1 MNPDAAGTPG
11 AVAAELDA
19 LTAHAGICRRDDR
32 LMIRLV
38 GDDRV
43 SFLHGMCSNDI
54 KGLQP
59 GMVTYALVLTDHAH
73 IVADLFVWADE
84 SALYLEADRAS
95 WPATRDHLEK
105 FLVADDVEIEEQE
118 QSSVL
123 DVVGPQAITA
133 AASVIPPVAGLAPWR
148 MVKDGERMAANLPRI
163 GLTAVTMVVPTIQLE
178 GVLNAMLA
186 AQPDSREVGL
196 GALEVLR
203 IEQGSA
209 RVGLD
214 ATART
219 LALEARLERGISFAK
234 GCYVGQETVE
244 RATARGGVKKRL
256 YGLRIA
262 SGRSPQAGATAWVEG
277 KEVGHLTSVAASPR
291 LGLVGLGILHHSAWK
306 PGATVVLK
314 DSAGETSAVIS
325 DLPFE

>member
-1 MNPDAAGTPG
+1 MNADAAGTPG

-133 AASVIPPVAGLAPWR
+133 AASVILPVAGLAPWH

-163 GLTAVTMVVPTIQLE
+163 GLIAVTMVVPTIQLE

-203 IEQGSA
+203 IEQGLA

-219 LALEARLERGISFAK
+219 PGAGSPAGTRDLFCTRD
-234 GCYVGQETVE
+234 
-244 RATARGGVKKRL
+244 ATSGRKRL
-256 YGLRIA
+256 NARPLA
-262 SGRSPQAGATAWVEG
+262 
-277 KEVGHLTSVAASPR
+277 VA
-291 LGLVGLGILHHSAWK
+291 
-306 PGATVVLK
+306 
-314 DSAGETSAVIS
+314 
-325 DLPFE
+325 